1 MSIVNKIYKSQLY
14 CYITEPEKIY
24 VILKSL
30 NIKLYSP
37 KPKMLRIKIDHCSI
51 LIFNNLK
58 LRLMSVTVGM
68 EEVVDFIN
76 KQVLALLPN
85 AYIGDL
91 ILQSYTYIDKFNYK
105 VALDRLT
112 YTEFDVNLEIFPCAR
127 LRNTKSLCINIFNS
141 SNVIITGAK
150 TTQDTEYYTKLAY
163 RLVLMSE
170 SFYKH
175 K

>member
-1 MSIVNKIYKSQLY
+1 MSIVNKMYKSQLY
-14 CYITEPEKIY
+14 CDITELEKIY

-30 NIKLYSP
+30 NIKLCIS
-37 KPKMLRIKIDHCSI
+37 KPKRLRIKIDLCSI

-58 LRLMSVTVGM
+58 FLLMSVTVGM

-105 VALDRLT
+105 VALERLT
-112 YTEFDVNLEIFPCAR
+112 YTEFDVIHN
-127 LRNTKSLCINIFNS
+127 
-141 SNVIITGAK
+141 
-150 TTQDTEYYTKLAY
+150 
-163 RLVLMSE
+163 
-170 SFYKH
+170 
-175 K
+175 